1 VYPERNVPIVI
12 EKFRE
17 WGYEGYLLNDLDA
30 NGKLAQAPGRYTTEA
45 DKEQIFTEY
54 MNYIR
59 LFGKND
65 NHIELLEECLEIND
79 PSEMTNYDLFAAGGM
94 ALLGSKSAFP
104 KYLQEANSTRV
115 MDNLLEFF
123 D

>member
-1 VYPERNVPIVI
+1 
-12 EKFRE
+12 
-17 WGYEGYLLNDLDA
+17 
-30 NGKLAQAPGRYTTEA
+30 
-45 DKEQIFTEY
+45 

-59 LFGKND
+59 LFGKGD

-94 ALLGSKSAFP
+94 ALLGAKSAFP
-104 KYLQEANSTRV
+104 KYMQEANSTRV